1 MGELSE
7 RDVEDVLG
15 GVQPPGREDLAPV
28 VELTTWLH
36 ASREIEPAPAMRDDL
51 FRQIEDGFGA
61 YQRSSRRSPA
71 HMRRRAGMR
80 LSVRRTLAGS
90 RRPIASVA
98 AAVVLL
104 VGVILAV
111 RAGGP
116 AREPS
121 AYVSPSA
128 RGLPA
133 PGPAE
138 PSSSTTAAST
148 TTSPPDTAAE
158 PEAAGTTVPAQEPSV
173 TRDAAAKAS
182 PPADA
187 TSPDRRPGDDAGTA
201 PPTNEEQRREAEA
214 GDPARSEQEEQHSAT
229 DRLPP
234 PPTADAADET
244 AAWDLSLSGW
254 NFDLSEGLWATEL
267 WAALHEAEG
276 TGDAVYRGD
285 DGPAD
290 DVRSH
295 DRGGGRAT
303 KRHRNLDDERTRR
316 ADDREQE
323 GGRPRY

>member
-15 GVQPPGREDLAPV
+15 GVQPHGREDLAPV

-51 FRQIEDGFGA
+51 FCQIEDGFGA

-111 RAGGP
+111 RSGGP
-116 AREPS
+116 AHEPS

-148 TTSPPDTAAE
+148 TTSLPDTAAT

-173 TRDAAAKAS
+173 ARDAAAKTG

-201 PPTNEEQRREAEA
+201 PPTNEEQRREAEG
-214 GDPARSEQEEQHSAT
+214 GDPARSEQHSNT
-229 DRLPP
+229 DRFAPP
-234 PPTADAADET
+234 PAPDAANET
-244 AAWDLSLSGW
+244 TTWDLSLSGW
-254 NFDLSEGLWATEL
+254 DFDPSEGRWATDL
-267 WAALHEAEG
+267 WAALDEAEG
-276 TGDAVYRGD
+276 AGDAVYRGD
-285 DGPAD
+285 DGPVD
-290 DVRSH
+290 DHQSG
-295 DRGGGRAT
+295 DRREGRAT
-303 KRHRNLDDERTRR
+303 KRHRDLDEKRNHR

-323 GGRPRY
+323 GGRTRY